1 MESLREPN
9 KQFDFSKLALSSP
22 ININGGNHFI
32 KYNYEQCPL
41 YIKSPPCSIK
51 QGIVTTAKRI
61 FCDLMFTNENSEFI
75 EYIEN
80 LEQYS
85 QKYIYQNR
93 EKWFETELEENDI
106 ENSFNSCMKI
116 YKSGKFYLLRVS
128 VPTILGKSNLKIY
141 DENEQLV
148 DIQNIKENDKVVCAL
163 EIQGIK
169 CSARSF
175 QIEIEVK
182 QMLLINQQNIFEKCV
197 LLKNKKPDTSTVNIE
212 NEVVKSNVAI
222 EENGEN
228 QVDEP
233 NVVIEEN
240 DENKTDEANV
250 VIEENVVTE
259 ENGENEVDESNIVI
273 EENGED
279 LEKSEDVDESTTPT
293 DDIFSNNEN
302 DESEI
307 VINTNEPEIEKT
319 HDNES
324 PLEPMEINV
333 EEIIKSNESN
343 KSDEPE
349 ECDIPLENFDNN
361 VISLKKKNDVYYE
374 MYRKA
379 LSKAKMAKELALA
392 SFLEAKNIKNTYML
406 EDIDDS
412 DLDDSISLD
421 SD

>member
-1 MESLREPN
+1 MPIIHKITTLLN
-9 KQFDFSKLALSSP
+9 KTR
-22 ININGGNHFI
+22 
-32 KYNYEQCPL
+32 YCY
-41 YIKSPPCSIK
+41 Y
-51 QGIVTTAKRI
+51 AKRI

-85 QKYIYQNR
+85 QRYIYQNR

-128 VPTILGKSNLKIY
+128 VPRILGKSNLKIY

-182 QMLLINQQNIFEKCV
+182 QMLLINQKNIFEKCV
-197 LLKNKKPDTSTVNIE
+197 LLHNKKPDTSIVNIE
-212 NEVVKSNVAI
+212 NEVYES
-222 EENGEN
+222 
-228 QVDEP
+228 

-240 DENKTDEANV
+240 
-250 VIEENVVTE
+250 
-259 ENGENEVDESNIVI
+259 GGNEVDESNIVI
-273 EENGED
+273 EENGGNE
-279 LEKSEDVDESTTPT
+279 VDESNVVIEENGGNEVDESNVVIEENGGNEVDESNIVIEENSGNLEKTEDIDESITLT
-293 DDIFSNNEN
+293 DDVFSNNKNE
-302 DESEI
+302 ESEI
-307 VINTNEPEIEKT
+307 VINTNDPEIKET
-319 HDNES
+319 QDNES
-324 PLEPMEINV
+324 PFEPMEINV
-333 EEIIKSNESN
+333 EEIIKSNESI
-343 KSDEPE
+343 KSNEPE
-349 ECDIPLENFDNN
+349 ECDIPLESFDNN

>member
-85 QKYIYQNR
+85 QRYIYQNR

-197 LLKNKKPDTSTVNIE
+197 LLKNKKTDTSTVNIE
-212 NEVVKSNVAI
+212 NEVVES
-222 EENGEN
+222 
-228 QVDEP
+228 
-233 NVVIEEN
+233 NVVIEEKG
-240 DENKTDEANV
+240 ENEVVESNV
-250 VIEENVVTE
+250 AIE
-259 ENGENEVDESNIVI
+259 ENGENEVDESNVVIEENIVI
-273 EENGED
+273 EDNDENKTDESNIVVEENGED
-279 LEKSEDVDESTTPT
+279 LEKSEDVDESITPAE
-293 DDIFSNNEN
+293 DIFSNNEN
-302 DESEI
+302 NESEI
-307 VINTNEPEIEKT
+307 VINTNDPEIEKT
-319 HDNES
+319 QDNES

-333 EEIIKSNESN
+333 EEIIKSNEPN

-349 ECDIPLENFDNN
+349 ECEIPLENFDNN

>member
-22 ININGGNHFI
+22 INVNGGNHFI

-85 QKYIYQNR
+85 QRYIYQNR
-93 EKWFETELEENDI
+93 EKCFETELEENDI

-141 DENEQLV
+141 DENEQLI

-212 NEVVKSNVAI
+212 NEEVK
-222 EENGEN
+222 
-228 QVDEP
+228 P

-240 DENKTDEANV
+240 DENKTDESNV
-250 VIEENVVTE
+250 VIEENC
-259 ENGENEVDESNIVI
+259 ENEVDESIVTI
-273 EENGED
+273 EENCED
-279 LEKSEDVDESTTPT
+279 LEKSEDVDESITPT

-302 DESEI
+302 DENEI
-307 VINTNEPEIEKT
+307 VINTNDQEIEKT
-319 HDNES
+319 QDNES
-324 PLEPMEINV
+324 TLEPMEINV
-333 EEIIKSNESN
+333 EDIIKSNESN
-343 KSDEPE
+343 EPE

-392 SFLEAKNIKNTYML
+392 SFLEAKDIKNTYML

>member
-22 ININGGNHFI
+22 INVNGGNHFI

-85 QKYIYQNR
+85 QRYIYQNR

-141 DENEQLV
+141 DENEQLI

-212 NEVVKSNVAI
+212 NEEVK
-222 EENGEN
+222 
-228 QVDEP
+228 P

-240 DENKTDEANV
+240 DENKTDESNV
-250 VIEENVVTE
+250 VIEENC
-259 ENGENEVDESNIVI
+259 ENEVDESIVTI
-273 EENGED
+273 EENCED
-279 LEKSEDVDESTTPT
+279 LEKSEDVDESITPT

-302 DESEI
+302 DENEI
-307 VINTNEPEIEKT
+307 VINTNDQEIEKT
-319 HDNES
+319 QDNES
-324 PLEPMEINV
+324 TLEPMEINV
-333 EEIIKSNESN
+333 EDIIKSNESN
-343 KSDEPE
+343 EPE

-392 SFLEAKNIKNTYML
+392 SFLEAKDIKNTYML

>member
-212 NEVVKSNVAI
+212 NEVVKSNVVI

-228 QVDEP
+228 EVVES
-233 NVVIEEN
+233 NVAIEEN

-250 VIEENVVTE
+250 VIEENVITQ
-259 ENGENEVDESNIVI
+259 ENCENELDESNIVV

-279 LEKSEDVDESTTPT
+279 LEKSEDVDESITPT

-319 HDNES
+319 QDNES

-333 EEIIKSNESN
+333 EEIIKSNEPN

-349 ECDIPLENFDNN
+349 ECEIPLENFDNN

>member
-9 KQFDFSKLALSSP
+9 EHFDFSKLVLSSP

-32 KYNYEQCPL
+32 KYNYEQFPL
-41 YIKSPPCSIK
+41 YIKAPPCSIK
-51 QGIVTTAKRI
+51 QGIVTTTKRI

-85 QKYIYQNR
+85 QKYIFQNR

-116 YKSGKFYLLRVS
+116 YKSGKFYCLRVS
-128 VPTILGKSNLKIY
+128 VPRILGKSNLKIY

-182 QMLLINQQNIFEKCV
+182 QMLLINPQNIFEKCI
-197 LLKNKKPDTSTVNIE
+197 LLKKTQQTNEVVESNDVIE
-212 NEVVKSNVAI
+212 NEVIESNDVIENDVIENEVIESNEVVQIKDETVEELNNINVIDESKSDKDFSNIII
-222 EENGEN
+222 EEN
-228 QVDEP
+228 
-233 NVVIEEN
+233 
-240 DENKTDEANV
+240 
-250 VIEENVVTE
+250 
-259 ENGENEVDESNIVI
+259 
-273 EENGED
+273 
-279 LEKSEDVDESTTPT
+279 
-293 DDIFSNNEN
+293 
-302 DESEI
+302 EI
-307 VINTNEPEIEKT
+307 VDTHDTEKT
-319 HDNES
+319 NNAEILDI
-324 PLEPMEINV
+324 PDPITEPVEINV
-333 EEIIKSNESN
+333 EEILGSNESQ
-343 KSDEPE
+343 EPE

-374 MYRKA
+374 KYRQA
-379 LSKAKMAKELALA
+379 LSKAKVAKELALA

-412 DLDDSISLD
+412 DLDDSISLE

>member
-9 KQFDFSKLALSSP
+9 EHFDFSKLFLSSP
-22 ININGGNHFI
+22 VNINGGNHFI
-32 KYNYEQCPL
+32 KYNYEKFPL
-41 YIKSPPCSIK
+41 YIKAPSCSIK
-51 QGIVTTAKRI
+51 QGIVTTSKRI

-85 QKYIYQNR
+85 QKYIFQNR

-116 YKSGKFYLLRVS
+116 YKSGKFYCLRVS
-128 VPTILGKSNLKIY
+128 VPRILGKSNLKIY

-148 DIQNIKENDKVVCAL
+148 EIQNIKENDKVVCAL

-182 QMLLINQQNIFEKCV
+182 QMLLMNQQNIFEKCI
-197 LLKNKKPDTSTVNIE
+197 LLKKTQPINGVGNEVVDSNDVVE
-212 NEVVKSNVAI
+212 NEVVES
-222 EENGEN
+222 
-228 QVDEP
+228 
-233 NVVIEEN
+233 N
-240 DENKTDEANV
+240 DET
-250 VIEENVVTE
+250 
-259 ENGENEVDESNIVI
+259 VDES
-273 EENGED
+273 
-279 LEKSEDVDESTTPT
+279 KSNNY
-293 DDIFSNNEN
+293 FSNIII
-302 DESEI
+302 DEDETVDADDRQIPNNAEI
-307 VINTNEPEIEKT
+307 LEIPDPINEPI
-319 HDNES
+319 
-324 PLEPMEINV
+324 EINV
-333 EEIIKSNESN
+333 EEILGSNESH
-343 KSDEPE
+343 EPE

-374 MYRKA
+374 KYRKA
-379 LSKAKMAKELALA
+379 LSKAKVAKELALA

-412 DLDDSISLD
+412 DLDDSISLE